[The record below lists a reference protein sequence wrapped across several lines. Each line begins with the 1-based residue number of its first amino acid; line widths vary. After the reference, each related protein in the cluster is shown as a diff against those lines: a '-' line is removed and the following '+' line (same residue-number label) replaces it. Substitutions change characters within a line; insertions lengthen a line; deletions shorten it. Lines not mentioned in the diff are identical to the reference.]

1 MTKRRRRFFSF
12 ILIFLLSCSFLP
24 PQQKM
29 DSKSF
34 NQIYKRGKA
43 YFYKALEKY
52 APEFELDPKDEKALR
67 EAEKKFPRLYNH
79 LMNFYFHAE
88 SSERT
93 EEGKFP
99 SFILSLS
106 VNMAKELLQ
115 SVSLKYLQKDP
126 SPLNSI
132 LISAGYYSRKN
143 IPDFRMFFRSMSRV
157 LRSQWTLDEANLRKA
172 HKRTKGEGITI
183 AVVDSGVDST
193 IKEINANIG
202 KWKNFLDAS
211 KPINDKGRFPYDWG
225 GHGTSVA
232 TLIYQAAPR
241 AKTMVIKIHDN
252 VQMHTVPPS
261 RWTWYLVSSGIIW
274 AVQNGADIISLSVS
288 VNKDLEPIKKACKL
302 GWEKN
307 VILITPMG
315 NAFEENDEN
324 SVFYPA
330 SYPWTIAVGG
340 VEKKDGTLSVWEFSS
355 SGDYIDV
362 VAPASGIIGETPSYI
377 EDPGPPKIFYGNSLA
392 VPIVAGAAALV
403 LSSMD
408 EKTKEEL
415 KKEPGKLVET
425 IRQILRESS
434 SNEKLGFSKP
444 NPVSGY
450 GLIDGDKAVRLAKR
464 LTID

>member
-1 MTKRRRRFFSF
+1 LSF
-12 ILIFLLSCSFLP
+12 LLIFLLSCSFLP

-29 DSKSF
+29 DLKSF
-34 NQIYKRGKA
+34 NQVYKRGKA
-43 YFYKALEKY
+43 YFYKALNKY

-67 EAEKKFPRLYNH
+67 EAEKEFPRLYSH
-79 LMNFYFHAE
+79 LMNFYFYAE

-93 EEGKFP
+93 TEEMSP

-115 SVSLKYLQKDP
+115 SVSLKYLQKDL
-126 SPLNSI
+126 SPLNST

-157 LRSQWTLDEANLRKA
+157 LRSQWALDEANLRKA
-172 HKRTKGEGITI
+172 HKMTKGEGIII

-211 KPINDKGRFPYDWG
+211 KPINDKGKFPYDWG

-232 TLIYQAAPR
+232 TLIYQAAPKAR
-241 AKTMVIKIHDN
+241 TMVIKIHDN

-261 RWTWYLVSSGIIW
+261 RWPWYLVSAGIVW

-288 VNKDLEPIKKACKL
+288 VTKDFEPIKKACKMC
-302 GWEKN
+302 WEKN

-315 NAFEENDEN
+315 NTFEEKDKNV
-324 SVFYPA
+324 VFYPA
-330 SYPWTIAVGG
+330 AYPWTLAVGG
-340 VEKKDGTLSVWEFSS
+340 VEKKDRTLSVWEFSS

-377 EDPGPPKIFYGNSLA
+377 EDPGPPQIFYGNSLA

-408 EKTKEEL
+408 EKIKESL

-425 IRQILRESS
+425 VRQILRESS
-434 SNEKLGFSKP
+434 SNKKLGFINP

-450 GLIDGDKAVRLAKR
+450 GLIDVGKAVYMAKN
-464 LTID
+464 LDAEKK

>member
-1 MTKRRRRFFSF
+1 MIKKKH
-12 ILIFLLSCSFLP
+12 IFLPLVLSFFLSCSLLP
-24 PQQKM
+24 PQ
-29 DSKSF
+29 KSTDTKLF
-34 NQIYKRGKA
+34 NQAYKRGKA
-43 YFYKALEKY
+43 HFYKALHKY
-52 APEFELDPKDEKALR
+52 APQFELDPKDEKALR
-67 EAEKKFPRLYNH
+67 EAEKKFPRLYSH
-79 LMNFYFHAE
+79 LMNFYFYTA
-88 SSERT
+88 SGERT
-93 EEGKFP
+93 KEGKFP
-99 SFILSLS
+99 SFLLSLS

-132 LISAGYYSRKN
+132 LISTGYYSRKN
-143 IPDFRMFFRSMSRV
+143 IPDFRMFFRPMSRI
-157 LRSQWTLDEANLRKA
+157 LRSQWALDVANLRKA
-172 HKRTKGEGITI
+172 HKTIKGEEITI
-183 AVVDSGVDST
+183 AVVDSGVDPT
-193 IKEINANIG
+193 IKEINASIG

-211 KPINDKGRFPYDWG
+211 RPINDKGKFPYDWG

-232 TLIYQAAPR
+232 TLIYQAAPK

-261 RWTWYLVSSGIIW
+261 RWTWLLVSAGIIW

-288 VNKDLEPIKKACKL
+288 VNKDFEPIKKACKIC
-302 GWEKN
+302 WEKN

-315 NAFEENDEN
+315 NVFKENDEN

-330 SYPWTIAVGG
+330 AYPWTIAVGG
-340 VEKKDGTLSVWEFSS
+340 VEKKDRTLSVWEFSS

-377 EDPGPPKIFYGNSLA
+377 EDPGPPEIFYGNSLA

-408 EKTKEEL
+408 ERTREEL

-425 IRQILRESS
+425 VRQILRESS
-434 SNEKLGFSKP
+434 SNTKLGFTAP

-450 GLIDGDKAVRLAKR
+450 GLIDGDKAVQLAR
-464 LTID
+464 NLHID

>member
-1 MTKRRRRFFSF
+1 
-12 ILIFLLSCSFLP
+12 
-24 PQQKM
+24 M

>member
-1 MTKRRRRFFSF
+1 MRRGFLSF
-12 ILIFLLSCSFLP
+12 MLIFLLSCSFLP
-24 PQQKM
+24 PQQSA
-29 DSKSF
+29 DPKSF
-34 NQIYKRGKA
+34 NQAHKRGKA
-43 YFYKALEKY
+43 YFYKALKKY
-52 APEFELDPKDEKALR
+52 APEFELDPKDEKLLR
-67 EAEKKFPRLYNH
+67 EAEKKFPRLYSH
-79 LMNFYFHAE
+79 LMNFYFYTE
-88 SSERT
+88 SSEKT
-93 EEGKFP
+93 EDRKFP
-99 SFILSLS
+99 SSLLSLS

-115 SVSLKYLQKDP
+115 SASLKYLQKDP

-143 IPDFRMFFRSMSRV
+143 IPDFRMFFRPMSRV
-157 LRSQWTLDEANLRKA
+157 LRSQWALDEANLRKA
-172 HKRTKGEGITI
+172 HKMTKGEGITI
-183 AVVDSGVDST
+183 AVVDSGVDPT
-193 IKEINANIG
+193 IKEINAGIR

-211 KPINDKGRFPYDWG
+211 KPVNKKGKFPYDWG

-232 TLIYQAAPR
+232 TLIYQAAPLTE
-241 AKTMVIKIHDN
+241 TMVVKIHDN
-252 VQMHTVPPS
+252 IQMHTVSPS
-261 RWTWYLVSSGIIW
+261 RWTWYLISAGIIW

-288 VNKDLEPIKKACKL
+288 VNTDFKPIKKACRMC
-302 GWEKN
+302 WEKN

-315 NAFEENDEN
+315 NAFEEKDKNV
-324 SVFYPA
+324 VFYPA
-330 SYPWTIAVGG
+330 AYPWTIAVGG

-377 EDPGPPKIFYGNSLA
+377 EDPGPPQIFHGNSLA

-408 EKTKEEL
+408 EKTREEL

-425 IRQILRESS
+425 VRQILRKSS

-450 GLIDGDKAVRLAKR
+450 GLIDGDKAVRLAKS
-464 LTID
+464 LEID

>member
-1 MTKRRRRFFSF
+1 
-12 ILIFLLSCSFLP
+12 
-24 PQQKM
+24 M
-29 DSKSF
+29 DPKSF
-34 NQIYKRGKA
+34 SQVYKRGKA

-67 EAEKKFPRLYNH
+67 EAEKEFSRLYNH
-79 LMNFYFHAE
+79 LMNFYFHAD

-93 EEGKFP
+93 KKEMPP
-99 SFILSLS
+99 SFILSFS

-115 SVSLKYLQKDP
+115 SASLKYLQKTP

-132 LISAGYYSRKN
+132 LVSAGYYSRKN

-157 LRSQWTLDEANLRKA
+157 LRSQWALDEANLRNA
-172 HKRTKGEGITI
+172 HKMTKGEGTTI
-183 AVVDSGVDST
+183 AVVDSGVDPT
-193 IKEINANIG
+193 LKEINAGIR

-211 KPINDKGRFPYDWG
+211 KPVHEKGKFPYDWG

-232 TLIYQAAPR
+232 TLIYQAAPK
-241 AKTMVIKIHDN
+241 AETIVVKIHDD

-261 RWTWYLVSSGIIW
+261 RWTWYLISAGIIW
-274 AVQNGADIISLSVS
+274 AAQNGADIISLSVS
-288 VNKDLEPIKKACKL
+288 VNTDFEPIKKACKMC
-302 GWEKN
+302 WEKN

-315 NAFEENDEN
+315 NAFEEKNKN
-324 SVFYPA
+324 VVFYPA
-330 SYPWTIAVGG
+330 AYPWTIAVGG
-340 VEKKDGTLSVWEFSS
+340 VEKKDGILSVWEFSS

-362 VAPASGIIGETPSYI
+362 VAPASRIIGETPSYI
-377 EDPGPPKIFYGNSLA
+377 EDPTPPQVFYGNSLA
-392 VPIVAGAAALV
+392 VPIVAGAASLV

-408 EKTKEEL
+408 EKTEEEL

-434 SNEKLGFSKP
+434 SNEKLGFTEP

-450 GLIDGDKAVRLAKR
+450 GLIDGDKAVHLAKS
-464 LTID
+464 LHID